1 MRTLFLTLSALALTL
16 FLGSAQAEFSMAI
29 DDPETQAIDIVVE
42 DNGQGDMNVLPGIIM
57 YCPPRSDLE
66 ACITGYSKD
75 KLGSTAVTPKM
86 SLAIAYIKNWPK
98 SIRVALTDT
107 GFDMGS
113 STATTIATGLFN
125 SGDSIV
131 VDIYGDTDNRAFEPG
146 FPITTMGPYLSCD
159 GCGDFEE
166 VKDAASEAVGSL
178 TMSVF
183 FETSNNVELD
193 TSVTIDLELKPSS
206 ANVNVPDVVGLEESL
221 AIDNLEM
228 AGLQQ
233 GTTSTQTSDSTP
245 EGDVISQSPAGN
257 TSAAPGTRVDLV
269 VSSGS
274 EDVQEPVA
282 DMNGLAGLWYDPA
295 YDGEGFNMLVTD
307 AGWFMY
313 YYGWAANSQR
323 LWLISEIST
332 ESIQYGQSVTL
343 EMQRGISGIW
353 SNPDPGM
360 EAWGE
365 MTIIFDSCDASR
377 AQIDGQ
383 DGSKTVNLTK
393 IIGMAGV
400 DCGN

>member
-16 FLGSAQAEFSMAI
+16 FWGSAQAEFSMSI
-29 DDPETQAIDIVVE
+29 DDPTTQAIDITVE
-42 DNGQGDMNVLPGIIM
+42 DGGTGDFNVLPGIIM
-57 YCPPRSDLE
+57 YCPARSDLE

-113 STATTIATGLFN
+113 STATTIASGLLN

-146 FPITTMGPYLSCD
+146 FPITTMGPYHKTE
-159 GCGDFEE
+159 GGDFEE

-183 FETSNNVELD
+183 FETSNNVEID

-228 AGLQQ
+228 DGLQK
-233 GTTSTQTSDSTP
+233 GTTSTQPSDSTP
-245 EGDVISQSPAGN
+245 AGNVISQNPAAN
-257 TSAAPGTRVDLV
+257 TSVAPGTRVDLV

-274 EDVQEPVA
+274 EETQEPVV

-323 LWLISEIST
+323 LWLISEISET
-332 ESIQYGQSVTL
+332 PIQYGQSVTL
-343 EMQRGISGIW
+343 ELQRGIGGVW
-353 SNPDPGM
+353 SNPDPGL

-377 AQIDGQ
+377 AQIDGL
-383 DGSKTVNLTK
+383 DGLKSVNMVKLLG
-393 IIGMAGV
+393 IAGMN
-400 DCGN
+400 CGN